1 MKAPHFALIA
11 MIVASMLAH
20 GETVRYRA
28 MPRLVACRS
37 AAVQMGSSRG
47 QVAERGGQCRSGKA
61 EISSRV
67 RMLRLRGGEPVAEL
81 DIQGLD
87 LDRKVDGAVA
97 AGLAENSSAI
107 SDEVMTI
114 EDRVWLANFETQ
126 NVTDDYSVNVT
137 MREFLRLTALA
148 AAVALTHLAPSSCG
162 SACACPCT
170 CACACACAHLLRP
183 ELFPRFSHLGSA
195 LMEASWAQRRGSR
208 IVHMPLWVAGKDTQ
222 RALSPLSSLLSPLP
236 PLLSNCTQ
244 DNPSVRKV
252 CDATSMLQ
260 EDVECSDGPKLFQL
274 GQVHIR
280 PSPD

>member
-1 MKAPHFALIA
+1 MTRVGWVLAIMLSMKAPHLALIA

-28 MPRLVACRS
+28 MPRLVVCRS

-61 EISSRV
+61 EIFKGLG
-67 RMLRLRGGEPVAEL
+67 RMLRLRGGEQVAEL

-87 LDRKVDGAVA
+87 LDREVDEAVA

-162 SACACPCT
+162 SACACPYT
-170 CACACACAHLLRP
+170 CACACTCVNMCLCP
-183 ELFPRFSHLGSA
+183 SA
-195 LMEASWAQRRGSR
+195 PA
-208 IVHMPLWVAGKDTQ
+208 
-222 RALSPLSSLLSPLP
+222 
-236 PLLSNCTQ
+236 
-244 DNPSVRKV
+244 
-252 CDATSMLQ
+252 
-260 EDVECSDGPKLFQL
+260 
-274 GQVHIR
+274 
-280 PSPD
+280 